1 MIAQKQFFLHTLIK
15 KQDCKLY
22 AYLVTISFSQTQ
34 RVQLLW
40 FRTACASQTA
50 LSGTG
55 TSSRTKTS
63 FSSGAGTSS
72 RTKTSFSSRAG
83 TSSRTKAS
91 FSSRAG
97 TSSRTET
104 SFPSGAGTPSRTKA
118 SFSGTGASSGA
129 GRTSPEAMEIIR
141 KDSKHGISPPPAHR
155 IDNIKYTLGE
165 HYYEYSHRMD
175 RRG

>member
-50 LSGTG
+50 LSGAG
-55 TSSRTKTS
+55 TSSGTKTS
-63 FSSGAGTSS
+63 FSSG
-72 RTKTSFSSRAG
+72 AG

>member
-50 LSGTG
+50 LSGT
-55 TSSRTKTS
+55 
-63 FSSGAGTSS
+63 
-72 RTKTSFSSRAG
+72 
-83 TSSRTKAS
+83 
-91 FSSRAG
+91 G